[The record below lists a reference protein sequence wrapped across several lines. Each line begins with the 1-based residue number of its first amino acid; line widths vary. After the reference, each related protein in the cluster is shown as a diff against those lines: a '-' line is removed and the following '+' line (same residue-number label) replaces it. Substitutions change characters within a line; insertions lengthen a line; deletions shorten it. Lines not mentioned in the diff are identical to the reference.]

1 LIFSYLFSSL
11 QLTNNSSIHQNIPT
25 GFLSFLLIYILYAN
39 AAPFLHDTVLAM
51 VVGDN
56 QYCPLTPAN
65 ITCNYFTA
73 PIQLVEY
80 NAVNSGAASVQTIS
94 LPSLSLSANDWYL
107 GQMQLC
113 GDGSCAV
120 FAAQEAAPF
129 SNVNYPGRVGYT
141 GGVLTRPYINGN
153 RVLVQLKPDGTVDT
167 STKIDATN
175 YDGIIKGICAQDT
188 SGFWIAGNATGNKG
202 IIHMNTSAVNTY
214 KIVHQNSAC
223 DGGSCYTGCH
233 ARDNTLYLVRTQS
246 SYAYVDTPNPLFGQ
260 NLKAAFTVIQNG
272 FFSGSPYYGRELIS
286 NAARNLFWFTEP
298 YLGQIYRGANP
309 TANGGMVLLAGAV
322 GVRGIALSRDE
333 TILYFCQQKTI
344 SWMPSIGGA
353 ATVLQTISAPALEFR
368 GLVIPPIS
376 CVGLPA
382 GFVCNSA
389 GTTIRPCT
397 PGTAGVNCAITCG
410 IGTYSLAGQTTC
422 TTCPGGVF
430 GAATGLG
437 TPACSGPVI
446 CPQGQYALP
455 GAVNSNIL
463 DPATCTLC
471 PTGQISHRGSILP
484 SDCFPILPSTTMMPL
499 PFKADTI
506 LAMVVGDDQYCPRAP
521 ANRTCLYFTAPIRLN
536 EYSGTIPDSP
546 GLVQSWILPN
556 VTISANDFYL
566 GQMQPCADGS
576 CAVFA
581 AQEAAPYTN
590 VLYPGRV
597 GYVGGVL
604 TRPYINGNR
613 VMVRINPNGNIDYTT
628 KIDATNYDGIIKG
641 VCALNGTGFWV
652 AGNATGNKGII
663 YMANG
668 AMNTHTIIHQNA
680 ACVGGGSCY
689 TGCHARSDTMYF
701 LRTQASYAY
710 VDTPNPL
717 YGQNFYAPITVSI
730 NPFFN
735 GAPYYARELISNKIG
750 TLFWF
755 TDPIVGQVYTNAHL
769 TEFYHNARA
778 PTVNGG
784 LGLLSILSNTGVTT
798 VGIRGIALS
807 PDETRLYLVTL
818 KTLAWVPSTGGIV
831 TVLQTLTAPSLE
843 FRGLVT
849 PPTLCR
855 GLPAGFTCNAAGTAG
870 VPCLPGTYG
879 STGGVCLPCPGGSFG
894 KIAGAVSIAV
904 CKSCPAGISCP
915 PGSYVD
921 TIVCPAGSFCV
932 ANRGPVVCNA
942 GVFCPAG
949 TRSEQN
955 NNALCPAGMYC
966 PSASAPVRCPSGTF
980 SSLTGQS
987 SSSTCTNCPA
997 GTFMNT
1003 LTTPSSAICTNCPFG
1018 TYSSTIGAVNNTFCL
1033 ECSAGKWCV
1042 NGATTLDPLDC
1053 PAGWYCGGPGRTT
1066 GFCPGGYYSPTLL
1079 AQLPATC
1086 LPCGAGIFCP
1096 PASTNN
1102 TTPCPSGFE
1111 CPNLVAPRPC
1121 SVGYYQDQ
1129 EGQSVCKLCANGLFD
1144 SITGAKECKIC
1155 PMGYYVQTGQLA
1167 FECNPCPANTYSTV
1181 TNANSRSVC
1190 TACPHSTWSAPGSSK
1205 CMGLV
1210 WSKLQLD
1217 LPLIGRSFGAIANNL
1232 TAMVAVGGRDASG
1245 SLSFISLGIDT
1256 RTLQAAETPLRPE
1269 ASSATLD
1276 GAANAPHP
1284 SDGSTY
1290 LFGGANTDGAE
1301 SNELWL
1307 LSASTNG
1314 IPSLTSV
1321 TPTTTTRPSAR
1332 KLAGMA
1338 YLSNCNTIAGACL
1351 VLVGGQRGSTI
1362 LGDVWVFSLTSR
1374 VWSQPQSGSAWNI
1387 LSGAPSAR
1395 YGHTVVAAPNASMVF
1410 VVGGMTAAGASN
1422 DVFAL
1427 SPVGFSDVYESE
1439 MINLALGKPS
1449 FISANDARLGKR
1461 GAKAANDG
1469 NAATFFNQNFN
1480 TSTNCGVCTDPSSAA
1495 CTCNMCTLTPIGGIG
1510 TTADYGGAQ
1519 GTNSPWWGVDL
1530 GSEQQIDLINLY
1542 MRNPQILGGQYTY
1555 DFPMGKSPNP
1565 AIYASNSNST
1575 ASTTCP
1581 NSAPSCPYTSIGSG
1595 CPLGTELTTQG
1606 CKPTSITMPAS
1617 IVSGG
1622 PTRLLSD
1629 GLRARYLWLILPGN
1643 PRILSLCEFQVW
1655 QKKPWMWRM
1664 LSAVSNVA
1672 LLKRISQSKTFS
1684 HGEESSSLAVDG
1696 VASNIVSQ
1704 PLTSSH
1710 IGLHDYPNSW
1720 WQVDLGAPKD
1730 ILYINVYGRSDCC
1743 TDRNTGITWTISSGI
1758 DYKFGTKCTSAP
1770 VDITPSIGDP
1780 QADPAKVLFGPTY
1793 GGVRPTY
1800 KSFPCKGR
1808 GRYLTASKAVGD
1820 YRELMLGEVE
1830 VFASNFLDMPPGRYG
1845 MSSTVHGGCI
1855 ILFGGADTNGF
1866 KTNELRMFDMLQTKW
1881 LPVVTAIGTPPTG
1894 RTGGFLST
1902 LVESTLQSPSY
1913 RIGLFGGFSNTDQL
1927 NDVSLLT
1934 LPQCPMYD
1942 TTGVDGPGTVCS
1954 HFNTVCYVKC
1964 VTGATSVNG
1973 HHPLVCQ
1980 YDGTWRGANPPCV
1993 FSKPGYPTSVTAST
2007 DANGI
2012 VAVSWSPPT
2021 SITGGTGGFGPTPIT
2036 AYRVTTVS
2044 SEIYEDWS
2052 TSGKFTTPIT
2062 PVETALVG
2070 SLYLGGNWYKLIE
2083 KNGPSI
2089 SATNPIL
2096 MTDTS
2101 NTWDFFRSPSS
2112 GSYFL
2117 RLDSDIGKKNY
2128 LDQNDNMVIYR
2139 SWPSMID
2146 QYGSW
2151 AIETFLSVDKSSAS
2165 SGNSNSA
2172 LGIID
2177 ISEFFGRGVVEFYT
2191 GIQSSSSG
2199 KYKIGV
2205 ETSINTL
2212 SYWKSTN
2219 TATLGNTNSIYV
2231 RIERDASISPV
2242 QFKSYYKLNRA
2253 DSWTSFGI
2261 KAIVSNFRNSNL
2273 DPPNIRPAL
2282 LSYNIA
2288 GSARSIGLFSYFRIG
2303 PINCNSA
2310 GSQRYVSALTTSAL
2324 IYGLSR
2330 GVSYK
2335 FTVEVQTKY
2344 GWSRVSDLSQAVT
2357 IPFPAV
2363 TLSSPL
2369 VLTSPSTPVTVS
2381 STYGGGYEGW
2391 RALDGNVGSFWQSDC
2406 NVRTSTGGQWLQ
2418 LDLGS
2423 TRDIGLIRF
2432 TERQDCCQARAN
2444 YFQVWV
2450 GDAATWWNVITQTP
2464 TTGYEQ
2470 CDPSRYNNM
2479 ISTFAGFSVSFPCF
2493 RVGTSNPIRGRY
2505 VVVRRGP
2512 SSTDF
2517 CFHVA
2522 EVQVSSFQSSAS
2534 IAQGK
2539 SCTMSTV
2546 QTPNVCSF
2554 ALDGSG
2560 LTFAQAFSYNTQGWL
2575 TVDLGIATAVKS
2587 ITVQART
2594 DVNTPDIQ
2602 QSLDGFTFR
2611 IGDITPI
2618 TAAYNQMNLV
2628 CNGTYANWLRNTPGI
2643 PYNSPSAN
2651 TGFRTTF
2658 DCVAQDSWS
2667 WRNRLP
2673 AVGRYVTMVV
2683 PANRF
2688 SALNIAEL
2696 QIIPENIVLVSAGK
2710 RCSLS
2715 SEYPPLPNQY
2725 PCSSALDGNPANFA
2739 HTNNDLD
2746 NFLMIDL
2753 GASTAVR
2760 LVKIINRQDCCQGRL
2775 NGFDF
2780 YIGDVS

>member
-1 LIFSYLFSSL
+1 
-11 QLTNNSSIHQNIPT
+11 
-25 GFLSFLLIYILYAN
+25 
-39 AAPFLHDTVLAM
+39 M

-56 QYCPLTPAN
+56 EYCPRTPAN

-129 SNVNYPGRVGYT
+129 SNVNYPGRVEYV

-167 STKIDATN
+167 STKIDAAN

-202 IIHMNTSAVNTY
+202 IIHMNTSAVNTHR
-214 KIVHQNSAC
+214 IVHQNSAC
-223 DGGSCYTGCH
+223 GGGSCYTGCH
-233 ARDNTLYLVRTQS
+233 ARDNTLYLVRTQAA
-246 SYAYVDTPNPLFGQ
+246 YAYIDTPNPLFGQ

-286 NAARNLFWFTEP
+286 NSARNLFWFTEP

-344 SWMPSIGGA
+344 SWMPSNGGA
-353 ATVLQTISAPALEFR
+353 ATVLQTITAPALEFR

-389 GTTIRPCT
+389 GTSIRPCT
-397 PGTAGVNCAITCG
+397 PGTAGINCATTCG
-410 IGTYSLAGQTTC
+410 IGQYSLAGQATC

-430 GAATGLG
+430 GAAAGLG

-455 GAVNSNIL
+455 GALNSNIL

-471 PTGQISHRGSILP
+471 PAGQTSHRGSILL
-484 SDCFPILPSTTMMPL
+484 SDCFTILPSTTMMPL

-521 ANRTCLYFTAPIRLN
+521 ANGTCLYFTAPIRLN
-536 EYSGTIPDSP
+536 EYSGTTPDSP
-546 GLVQSWILPN
+546 GLVQSWTLPD
-556 VTISANDFYL
+556 VTMSANDFYL

-641 VCALNGTGFWV
+641 VCALNGTGFWI

-668 AMNTHTIIHQNA
+668 AINTHTIIHQNA

-701 LRTQASYAY
+701 MRTQAAYAY

-717 YGQNFYAPITVSI
+717 YGQNFYAPITVSY

-735 GAPYYARELISNKIG
+735 GSPYYSRELISNKLG
-750 TLFWF
+750 NLFWF
-755 TDPIVGQVYTNAHL
+755 TEPFLGQVWTNAHL

-778 PTVNGG
+778 PTVNNG

-879 STGGVCLPCPGGSFG
+879 SNGGVCLPCPGGSFG
-894 KIAGAVSIAV
+894 IIAGAVSIAV
-904 CKSCPAGISCP
+904 CTSCPAGISCP
-915 PGSYVD
+915 PGSNTN

-932 ANRGPVVCNA
+932 ANRGPVACNA
-942 GVFCPAG
+942 GIFCPAG
-949 TRSEQN
+949 TRFEQN
-955 NNALCPAGMYC
+955 NNAPCPAGMYC
-966 PSASAPVRCPSGTF
+966 PAGVAPVRCPSGTF

-1053 PAGWYCGGPGRTT
+1053 PAGWYCGGPGRPT

-1121 SVGYYQDQ
+1121 GAGFFQDQ
-1129 EGQSVCKLCANGLFD
+1129 EGQSVCKLCANGVI
-1144 SITGAKECKIC
+1144 SSQTGAKECKIC
-1155 PMGYYVQTGQLA
+1155 PMGSYAQTGQLA
-1167 FECNPCPANTYSTV
+1167 FECNLCPANTYSTV

-1190 TACPHSTWSAPGSSK
+1190 TACPLSTWSAPGSSK
-1205 CMGLV
+1205 CMALE
-1210 WSKLQLD
+1210 WTKLQVG
-1217 LPLIGRSFGAIANNL
+1217 LPLVGRSFGAVANNL
-1232 TAMVAVGGRDASG
+1232 TAMVAVGGKDASG
-1245 SLSFISLGIDT
+1245 SISYISLGLDT
-1256 RTLQAAETPLRPE
+1256 RNLQVVETPLQPG

-1290 LFGGANTDGAE
+1290 LFGGANTNGAE
-1301 SNELWL
+1301 SNELLL

-1314 IPSLTSV
+1314 VPSLTAV

-1351 VLVGGQRGSTI
+1351 VLIGGQRGSTI

-1387 LSGAPSAR
+1387 LTGAPSAR

-1410 VVGGMTAAGASN
+1410 VIGGMTAAGASN

-1427 SPVGFSDVYESE
+1427 SPSGFGDVYESE
-1439 MINLALGKPS
+1439 MINLALGKQS
-1449 FISANDARLGKR
+1449 FISANDARLGRR
-1461 GAKAANDG
+1461 GAIAANDG
-1469 NAATFFNQNFN
+1469 NIATFFNQNFN
-1480 TSTNCGVCTDPSSAA
+1480 PGTTCTNPSSAL
-1495 CTCNMCTLTPIGGIG
+1495 CTSNMCTLTPIGGTG
-1510 TTADYGGAQ
+1510 TTADYGGGQ
-1519 GTNSPWWGVDL
+1519 GTNSPWWGIDL

-1542 MRNPQILGGQYTY
+1542 MRNPSVAGGQYTY

-1565 AIYASNSNST
+1565 VIYASNSNST
-1575 ASTTCP
+1575 AASTCP
-1581 NSAPSCPYTSIGSG
+1581 NSAPSCPYTSIGTG
-1595 CPLGTELTTQG
+1595 CPTGTQLSAQG
-1606 CKPTSITMPAS
+1606 CVPTSFVMPAS

-1629 GLRARYLWLILPGN
+1629 GLRARYLWLVLPGN
-1643 PRILSLCEFQVW
+1643 PRILSLCEFQVF
-1655 QKKPWMWRM
+1655 QKKPWIWRT

-1672 LLKRISQSKTFS
+1672 LFKKATLSTTLTGWGDGQAMR
-1684 HGEESSSLAVDG
+1684 AVDG
-1696 VASNIVSQ
+1696 IAANNMNAPFTFAHTEGNDV
-1704 PLTSSH
+1704 
-1710 IGLHDYPNSW
+1710 PNPW

-1730 ILYINVYGRSDCC
+1730 ILYINVFGRGDCC
-1743 TDRNTGITWTISSGI
+1743 TDRNTGISWTISSGT
-1758 DYKFGTKCTSAP
+1758 DYRYGTTCTSAP
-1770 VDITPSIGDP
+1770 TNISPLLSDP
-1780 QADPAKVLFGPTY
+1780 LADRTKIQFGPLMWWGAPVNGFQTA
-1793 GGVRPTY
+1793 PQY
-1800 KSFPCKGR
+1800 KSFPCKVR
-1808 GRYLTASKAVGD
+1808 GRYVTAWKAPGWTNGAI
-1820 YRELMLGEVE
+1820 MLGEVE
-1830 VFASNFLDMPPGRYG
+1830 VFASNFLDMPPARFG

-1866 KTNELRMFDMLQTKW
+1866 RTNELRMFDMLQTKW

-1973 HHPLVCQ
+1973 NNPLVCQ
-1980 YDGTWRGANPPCV
+1980 YDGTWRGSNPPCV
-1993 FSKPGYPTSVTAST
+1993 FSKPGYPTSVTAAT
-2007 DANGI
+2007 DSNGI
-2012 VAVSWSPPT
+2012 VTVSWSPPT
-2021 SITGGTGGFGPTPIT
+2021 SATGGSGGFGPTPFT
-2036 AYRVTTVS
+2036 AYRVTTVPG
-2044 SEIYEDWS
+2044 EIYEEWS
-2052 TSGKFTTPIT
+2052 TTGRFATPIAPLEN
-2062 PVETALVG
+2062 PVPIG
-2070 SLYLGGNWYKLIE
+2070 SSYLGGNWYKLIE

-2089 SATNPIL
+2089 DINTPALQTQ
-2096 MTDTS
+2096 TS

-2112 GSYFL
+2112 GSFFL
-2117 RLDSDIGKKNY
+2117 RLDSDLGRNNWF
-2128 LDQNDNMVIYR
+2128 DQNENMVVYR
-2139 SWPSMID
+2139 SWPSTVN
-2146 QYGSW
+2146 QAGSW
-2151 AIETFLSVDKSSAS
+2151 AIETFVSMDQETIVS
-2165 SGNSNSA
+2165 SGSMNNN
-2172 LGIID
+2172 LGLID
-2177 ISEFFGRGVVEFYT
+2177 MSEYFGRGVVEWYAGVRNVGGTNFE
-2191 GIQSSSSG
+2191 
-2199 KYKIGV
+2199 IGW
-2205 ETSINTL
+2205 ESSINTFNF
-2212 SYWKSTN
+2212 WTNTN
-2219 TATLGNTNSIYV
+2219 TATLARTYAIYV
-2231 RIERDASISPV
+2231 RIERDASVFPV
-2242 QFKSYYKLNRA
+2242 QFKSYYKLNRGDA
-2253 DSWTSFGI
+2253 WTKFGVT
-2261 KAIVSNFRNSNL
+2261 ATVAQARNANL

-2282 LSYNIA
+2282 VSRNWA
-2288 GSARSIGLFSYFRIG
+2288 GAARCVGLFSYFRIG
-2303 PINCNSA
+2303 PINCNYA
-2310 GSQRYVSALTTSAL
+2310 GSQRYVSSITTSAL
-2324 IYGLSR
+2324 MYGLTR
-2330 GVSYK
+2330 GVTYS
-2335 FTVEVQTKY
+2335 FTVEAQTKY
-2344 GWSRVSDLSQAVT
+2344 GWSRLSDPSQAVT
-2357 IPFPAV
+2357 IPFPS
-2363 TLSSPL
+2363 TPL
-2369 VLTSPSTPVTVS
+2369 EAPLILTSPSTPITVS
-2381 STYGGGYEGW
+2381 STYGGGYEGF
-2391 RALDGNVGSFWQSDC
+2391 RAVDGNVGSFWHSAC
-2406 NVRTSTGGQWLQ
+2406 TTSTTTGGQWLQ

-2450 GDAATWWNVITQTP
+2450 GDAATWWNFAGQAP

-2479 ISTFAGFSVSFPCF
+2479 ISTVAGFSVSFPCF
-2493 RVGTSNPIRGRY
+2493 RVGSAVPIRGRY
-2505 VVVRRGP
+2505 VVLRKG
-2512 SSTDF
+2512 SSQPFDL

-2560 LTFAQAFSYNTQGWL
+2560 LTFAQAFSTNTQGWL

-2611 IGDITPI
+2611 IGDVTPI

-2628 CNGTYANWLRNTPGI
+2628 CNGTYANWLRNSPGVA
-2643 PYNSPSAN
+2643 YNSPSAN
-2651 TGFRTTF
+2651 AGLRTTF

-2673 AVGRYVTMVV
+2673 AVGRFVTMVV
-2683 PANRF
+2683 PAKAA

-2710 RCSLS
+2710 RCALS